1 MAEKIKTV
9 ILYRQILSSKR
20 TVHRQRLK
28 GEIHRH
34 VETTHEIRGKAQK
47 EKWLFAAIAQVV
59 IQTGMDSSAHNSSS
73 VSVTSQDHAIPR
85 FFFGELCCELGS
97 SGGHFCERNAC
108 ASVASAAKLIAPHR
122 NPSEIR
128 HSATIRGAENTSS
141 RWSRHPLN
149 FFCYRCVYTSIIWS
163 AVPKKRQ

>member
-1 MAEKIKTV
+1 MIKFSSYWKQCQFFLGTPNNPSLFLAGMAEKIKTV

-73 VSVTSQDHAIPR
+73 VSVTTQDHAIPR
-85 FFFGELCCELGS
+85 FFFGELCCELFALAEAIFVKGT
-97 SGGHFCERNAC
+97 H
-108 ASVASAAKLIAPHR
+108 APR
-122 NPSEIR
+122 LQAQQN
-128 HSATIRGAENTSS
+128 
-141 RWSRHPLN
+141 
-149 FFCYRCVYTSIIWS
+149 
-163 AVPKKRQ
+163 